1 MTSNLSTVKLPSAI
15 FNRGTLKTK
24 DGVILSAED
33 KLEMQEAIRQ
43 FASALKSENGIAL
56 CDRITDDIE
65 IDHPFGYVKGKEDLF
80 SGKGPA
86 IPFFGLRHSY
96 INQVA
101 FIDEE
106 GAAAM
111 LSHML
116 ITQVTSEVKMDINL
130 PTIYGSLITVHSFRK
145 ENNEW
150 KIHKIDFD
158 QLKLSDHL
166 KESAENEEKNSES
179 ISERLAKRTS

>member
-1 MTSNLSTVKLPSAI
+1 MTSNLSTVELPLAV
-15 FNRGTLKTK
+15 FNRGRLKTK
-24 DGVILSAED
+24 DGIILSAED
-33 KLEMQEAIRQ
+33 RLEMQEAIRLFEWAFISQ
-43 FASALKSENGIAL
+43 NGIAL
-56 CDRITDDIE
+56 GDRITDDIE
-65 IDHPFGYVKGKEDLF
+65 IDHPFGYVKGKENLF

-101 FIDEE
+101 FVSEE
-106 GAAAM
+106 GSAAM

-116 ITQVTSEVKMDINL
+116 VTQVIAEAEIDVNF
-130 PTIYGSLITVHSFRK
+130 PAIYGSLITIHSFRK

-158 QLKLSDHL
+158 QLKLADYL
-166 KESAENEEKNSES
+166 KKSVENEEKYAES
-179 ISERLAKRTS
+179 ISERLAKRNS